1 MIIIK
6 LVKITDKKEYHYKG
20 KVYDLEVADIHSYNI
35 DGLVV
40 HNSGG
45 GSVVNN
51 LLGITKMD
59 PIEYDLIFERFL
71 NPTRKHLPDIDTDYC
86 MLKGPQVFQHL
97 IDKYGKEYVANVC
110 TFMKMQMKQCIKD
123 VGRVLGVPY
132 DEVNNFTKN
141 IPDRDLDGNPI
152 DHIDNLEKLPGAQEF
167 IKKYPEVIK
176 YAKLLEG
183 TVRQMS
189 MHPSGVGVSPIPVT
203 DLLPVTQAK
212 VINADTEPGYLAQ
225 AEKENFENFGLV
237 KIDVKFMRRLILLIT
252 GINKSVIYINS

>member
-71 NPTRKHLPDIDTDYC
+71 NPTRKHLPKRYWAFKMNAITQQC
-86 MLKGPQVFQHL
+86 N
-97 IDKYGKEYVANVC
+97 KY
-110 TFMKMQMKQCIKD
+110 
-123 VGRVLGVPY
+123 
-132 DEVNNFTKN
+132 
-141 IPDRDLDGNPI
+141 
-152 DHIDNLEKLPGAQEF
+152 
-167 IKKYPEVIK
+167 
-176 YAKLLEG
+176 
-183 TVRQMS
+183 
-189 MHPSGVGVSPIPVT
+189 
-203 DLLPVTQAK
+203 
-212 VINADTEPGYLAQ
+212 
-225 AEKENFENFGLV
+225 
-237 KIDVKFMRRLILLIT
+237 
-252 GINKSVIYINS
+252 

>member
-71 NPTRKHLPDIDTDYC
+71 NPYLGIIN
-86 MLKGPQVFQHL
+86 L
-97 IDKYGKEYVANVC
+97 I
-110 TFMKMQMKQCIKD
+110 
-123 VGRVLGVPY
+123 
-132 DEVNNFTKN
+132 
-141 IPDRDLDGNPI
+141 
-152 DHIDNLEKLPGAQEF
+152 
-167 IKKYPEVIK
+167 
-176 YAKLLEG
+176 
-183 TVRQMS
+183 
-189 MHPSGVGVSPIPVT
+189 
-203 DLLPVTQAK
+203 
-212 VINADTEPGYLAQ
+212 
-225 AEKENFENFGLV
+225 
-237 KIDVKFMRRLILLIT
+237 
-252 GINKSVIYINS
+252 IY